1 MDFGVGFLTNSIMVP
16 FLDFFHGIVPSYGW
30 AIVALTLAVR
40 VALFPVNANQLR
52 NMRNMK
58 IANPVM
64 QKRIKDTQER
74 YKTDPKRMQEEM
86 SQIYKEF
93 GNPLSGCLPALLQMP
108 ILFALFATLR
118 GSPFADINYT
128 VNFQVQP
135 ANPAV
140 SAVNQVNS
148 SAFAVAAQ
156 NVYFQDAVHY
166 PIEIVVP
173 EGNNLTVGQTA
184 HIQIQTP
191 TGEQFSEITSR
202 FPDTKLVPQW
212 KFTKGQS
219 LVDLQPDGSIVPLQ
233 AGEVG
238 LQVTIPG
245 LAAREGFL
253 FIQALGKVG
262 ATNPN
267 GSINWDILI
276 MVLGFGVSLY
286 VNQNISSANAP
297 VKKTDDPQQ
306 QQQETINKFTPVLFS
321 GMFLFFPLPSGVLL
335 YMLVAN
341 ICQTAQAFLISQE
354 PLPENLQKIVDSN
367 KVLVSASSATVTVK
381 AKEVKEK
388 QPLPFEPENKSN
400 NKSNNKKKAP

>member
-40 VALFPVNANQLR
+40 LALFPVNANQLR

-64 QKRIKDTQER
+64 QKRIKEIQER

-86 SQIYKEF
+86 SKIYQEF

-128 VNFQVQP
+128 VNLQIQP
-135 ANPAV
+135 EPQITNPAP
-140 SAVNQVNS
+140 
-148 SAFAVAAQ
+148 FKVAPQ
-156 NVYFQDAVHY
+156 NVYFRDSVHY
-166 PIEIVVP
+166 PIEVVIP
-173 EGNNLTVGQTA
+173 EGNNLAVGQTA
-184 HIQIQTP
+184 HVLLQTP
-191 TGEQFSEITSR
+191 SGESFSQLSQQYAQG
-202 FPDTKLVPQW
+202 KLTPSW
-212 KFTKGQS
+212 KITKGQG
-219 LVDLQPDGSIVPLQ
+219 LVDLQPDGTITALQ
-233 AGEVG
+233 AGEVS
-238 LQVTIPG
+238 LQTTVPG

-262 ATNPN
+262 ATNPD
-267 GSINWDILI
+267 GSINWDILA
-276 MVLGFGVSLY
+276 MVIGFGVSLY
-286 VNQNISSANAP
+286 INQNISGASAPA
-297 VKKTDDPQQ
+297 KKSDDPQQ
-306 QQQETINKFTPVLFS
+306 QQQEAVNKFTPVIFS

-341 ICQTAQAFLISQE
+341 IFQTAQAFLISLE

-367 KVLVSASSATVTVK
+367 KALTSASKAVVNVK
-381 AKEVKEK
+381 AQEVKEK
-388 QPLPFEPENKSN
+388 ETLPFEPDSKR
-400 NKSNNKKKAP
+400 NKKKAQS